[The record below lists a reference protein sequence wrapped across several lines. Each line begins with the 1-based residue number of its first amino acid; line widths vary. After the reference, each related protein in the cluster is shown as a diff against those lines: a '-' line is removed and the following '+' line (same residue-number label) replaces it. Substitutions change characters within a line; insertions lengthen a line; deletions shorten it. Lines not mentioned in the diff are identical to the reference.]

1 VQKKLTKR
9 RANKMLFSH
18 KESGQGL
25 VEYIMVLVAVII
37 LVTIA
42 FLLLGPSIGN
52 MFSSLNSSLNG
63 I

>member
-1 VQKKLTKR
+1 
-9 RANKMLFSH
+9 MLFSH